1 VERPGLCAW
10 VLKDVPE
17 DGLPEKEKAQAR
29 ELAPNLTSTFTIT
42 NPEG

>member
-10 VLKDVPE
+10 VLKDIPE

-29 ELAPNLTSTFTIT
+29 ELAPNFISISRIT

>member
-10 VLKDVPE
+10 VLKDVLE
-17 DGLPEKEKAQAR
+17 GALPEKEKAQAW
-29 ELAPNLTSTFTIT
+29 ELAPYFISTPRIT